1 MTALEVAFPELA
13 DLERSLTTW
22 ADGLRTRQ
30 GERRA
35 IAFPVDIY
43 ETGEAFWVRAELAG
57 MEMKDIDVQ
66 LVGQQLVIKAQRPQP
81 ELPQGAAVVRAE
93 LPVGQFLRTFEFG
106 VPVEAEQVQAKYR
119 NGLLDIHVPKAQ
131 AVRPRSVPIQLEAA
145 QSQEGPRELQ
155 GSGS

>member
-1 MTALEVAFPELA
+1 MTALELAFPELA
-13 DLERSLTTW
+13 DFERSLTTW
-22 ADGLRTRQ
+22 ADGVRGRQ

-35 IAFPVDIY
+35 IAFPVDVY

-57 MEMKDIDVQ
+57 LEMKDIDVQ

-81 ELPQGAAVVRAE
+81 DLPQGAAVVRAE

-119 NGLLDIHVPKAQ
+119 SGLLTIHVPKAQ
-131 AVRPRSVPIQLEAA
+131 AVRPRSIPVEADA
-145 QSQEGPRELQ
+145 VE
-155 GSGS
+155 